1 MKAVHA
7 RSAKRI
13 RRSATSKMMS
23 KGSKRKKRTPP
34 IDRNAIVRRE
44 PPTVSEV
51 IENVLVQ
58 GDLTPLT
65 ATQRLE
71 YYKAVCKSLGLNPLT
86 RPFDYIAFRA
96 TDNAPAKLVL
106 YARKDCT
113 EQLRKIHGIAV
124 TESDNKIEGDMCIVT
139 VKTMDRHGRTDTGTG
154 VVEIAGLK
162 GKALANAIM
171 KAETK
176 AKRRATLSLAGLG
189 FLDES
194 EIDGLDN
201 YGTMTP
207 GGRLAFVTSKEPSAS
222 LEAATAARDADNAY
236 LDAFKAKERAEM
248 AKISGTPIPCLWYQL
263 HEESQTYEITGD
275 DTLKKAHRDLLAPL
289 WNGGTKTIVAQPEQ
303 LGKLISQFEQR
314 EVPFRELK
322 RP

>member
-1 MKAVHA
+1 MSTA
-7 RSAKRI
+7 I
-13 RRSATSKMMS
+13 ATVQPL
-23 KGSKRKKRTPP
+23 G
-34 IDRNAIVRRE
+34 AE
-44 PPTVSEV
+44 
-51 IENVLVQ
+51 IEKVLIG
-58 GDLTPLT
+58 GDLAPLT
-65 ATQRLE
+65 PEQRLS
-71 YYKAVCKSLGLNPLT
+71 YYNRICESLGLNPLT
-86 RPFDYIAFRA
+86 KPFAYI
-96 TDNAPAKLVL
+96 TLNSKLQL
-106 YARKDCT
+106 YALKDCT

-236 LDAFKAKERAEM
+236 LDAFEAKERAEM